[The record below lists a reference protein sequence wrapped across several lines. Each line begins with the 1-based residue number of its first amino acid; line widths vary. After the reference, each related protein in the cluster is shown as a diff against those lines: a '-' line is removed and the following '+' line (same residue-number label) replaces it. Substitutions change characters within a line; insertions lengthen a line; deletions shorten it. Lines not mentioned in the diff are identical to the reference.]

1 MSRFIICPLIELDKV
16 VATHQPSHL
25 ITLITAGTDVPRPQ
39 GIPAE
44 NHLYLNFNDIDAPR
58 PGLVP
63 MGQSQ
68 METLITFFKNWDQKA
83 PMVIHCFAG
92 VSRSTAASMIGLATL
107 DPSRPAQEIA
117 AELRFRSPSA
127 TPNKR
132 MLGLAD
138 DVLQRDTSLLEAGE
152 AIGRG
157 AHCFQGN
164 VFAMPIAKED
174 DGAL

>member
-16 VATHQPSHL
+16 VAKHQPSHL
-25 ITLITAGTDVPRPQ
+25 ITLITAGTDVPTPA
-39 GIPAE
+39 GIDAE

-68 METLITFFKNWDQKA
+68 METLVAFFRKWDQTA

-107 DPSRPAQEIA
+107 QSARPAKEIA
-117 AELRFRSPSA
+117 ADLRFRSPMA

-132 MLGLAD
+132 MLALAD
-138 DVLQRDTSLLEAGE
+138 DVLKPNGSLHDAGI

-157 AHCFQGN
+157 ADCFQGN
-164 VFAMPIAKED
+164 VFAMPINED
-174 DGAL
+174 DDGTL

>member
-16 VATHQPSHL
+16 VSANQPSHL
-25 ITLITAGTDVPRPQ
+25 ITLITAGTNVPTPD
-39 GIPAE
+39 GIAAD

-68 METLITFFKNWDQKA
+68 METLVQFFQNWDQTA

-107 DPSRPAQEIA
+107 HPERSAKEIA
-117 AELRFRSPSA
+117 AELRFRSPCA

-132 MLGLAD
+132 MLELAD
-138 DVLQRDTSLLEAGE
+138 GVLKPNGSLHEAGT

-157 AHCFQGN
+157 SDCFQGN
-164 VFAMPIAKED
+164 VFAMPINEYD
-174 DGAL
+174 DGIL

>member
-1 MSRFIICPLIELDKV
+1 MSRLIICPLIELDKT
-16 VATHQPSHL
+16 VAEHNPSHL
-25 ITLITAGTDVPRPQ
+25 ITLITAGTDVPTPQ
-39 GIPAE
+39 GISKDR
-44 NHLYLNFNDIDAPR
+44 HLSLNFNDIDAPR

-68 METLITFFKNWDQKA
+68 METLITFFRNWDQSA

-138 DVLQRDTSLLEAGE
+138 DMLQRDTSLLKAGE

-157 AHCFQGN
+157 ADCFQGN
-164 VFAMPIAKED
+164 VFAMPIHAQDE
-174 DGAL
+174 GMI